1 MGTRPMRTFTG
12 DDIINCFKELD
23 KRLPPDSGR

>member
-1 MGTRPMRTFTG
+1 MRTFTR

-23 KRLPPDSGR
+23 KRLPPKKHGHER